1 MIMHFSSFSAF
12 LDMGGYA
19 AYVWSSFAITF
30 FAMFWVVFSSHLT
43 RRKLYREIKNKV
55 AREQRIEKAQKME
68 NTL

>member
-1 MIMHFSSFSAF
+1 MHFSSFSAF

-30 FAMFWVVFSSHLT
+30 FAMFWVVFSAHLT